1 MKSEKEIRA
10 KLKDLQDFCK
20 KKDYTLE
27 EMQGEI
33 QGLKFYLNELGQD
46 L

>member
-10 KLKDLQDFCK
+10 KLKKLQNFCK
-20 KKDYTLE
+20 KEGYVLE

-33 QGLKFYLNELGQD
+33 QGLKFCLDEMNQD